1 MEEFRRKEALEE
13 IGQDEESLAGLCAA
27 KDGQDDAIAPAVDP
41 VMMEEGERERK
52 LSPRSKEEEE
62 EVKEQDEDQ
71 GEGEIKDREK
81 KTKLRGL
88 AVPNELKLY
97 VGRFFLERNEILY
110 LAG

>member
-27 KDGQDDAIAPAVDP
+27 KDGQDDATAPSVDP
-41 VMMEEGERERK
+41 VMEEGERERK
-52 LSPRSKEEEE
+52 LSPRNKEEEE

>member
-1 MEEFRRKEALEE
+1 MEEFRRKEALED

-27 KDGQDDAIAPAVDP
+27 KDGQDDATAPAVDP

-52 LSPRSKEEEE
+52 LSPRNKEEE

-97 VGRFFLERNEILY
+97 VGRFFFREK
-110 LAG
+110 